1 GRHGRTGAGSLAGRR
16 RGALRARFRLGRR
29 ARARRDAL
37 GITQLPDS
45 ARRDDLHAGPDR
57 SPVRN
62 SLAGGTEMNWPQ
74 IFLGCFVIGFVL
86 SVMSFAFGVIDA
98 HVHFPWEGHGSVGV
112 THVGHAH
119 PVGPINFAT
128 VTAFLA
134 WFGGTSYLLTS
145 EFRWLMLPSVLVGIV
160 LGLCGAGIVFLFM
173 AKLLWSPNENMQSA
187 DYEMV
192 GMLGRLSQP
201 IREGGVGELGYSHR
215 GARQTE
221 GAGAG
226 DGWASEKGCEVV
238 VTGYERGIASV
249 RRWSDLADR
258 SVVSGAP

>member
-1 GRHGRTGAGSLAGRR
+1 
-16 RGALRARFRLGRR
+16 
-29 ARARRDAL
+29 
-37 GITQLPDS
+37 
-45 ARRDDLHAGPDR
+45 
-57 SPVRN
+57 
-62 SLAGGTEMNWPQ
+62 MNWPQ

-98 HVHFPWEGHGSVGV
+98 HVHFPWEGHGSVGI
-112 THVGHAH
+112 THAGHAH
-119 PVGPINFAT
+119 GVGPINFAT

-192 GMLGRLSQP
+192 GVLGRLSQP
-201 IREGGVGELGYSHR
+201 IRQGGVGELVYSHG
-215 GARQTE
+215 GARKSC
-221 GAGAG
+221 GARSD
-226 DGWASEKGCEVV
+226 DGSAIEKGSEVV